1 MENTAKALYI
11 AGGVLLAVIIMSLIA
26 YFFSSISSWP
36 QQQDDTLS
44 TEQLAKFNAEYEVYD
59 KSAMYGTD
67 VISCLNKV
75 RSNNEKYVD
84 ESGTDELDSS
94 KKRGWFITGNKYGKE
109 YEINAYVKI
118 EEKIGKKGLQESL
131 DVYFIN
137 ESNNYKEELR
147 NTNTSNK
154 LEIVNIEQ
162 INNAQSGNRQEGVTY
177 TEYTKDSELVTSS
190 NDLTDNSKYIVAD
203 GGSVEYNGKKYYPL
217 YGDNNYVLMN
227 LIRLSNLDMKV
238 VKKNPNKS
246 EGKIWSKVVWT
257 TALYDFKTRRFTC
270 DGILYNDQTG
280 RVNAI
285 YFSEI

>member
-190 NDLTDNSKYIVAD
+190 NYLEDNNKYIVAD